1 MGDAMD
7 DSDRD
12 QVAVIGAGIMGS
24 GIAQIAATAG
34 YEVTLVDLGTEE
46 LERARAAIADSL
58 GRFVRKERITATEQ
72 DETLARLSFSSDMA
86 QGVAATGFVIEAVV
100 EDLGVKRTLLEQ
112 IVEHAPDGALLGT
125 NTSQLSITA
134 IGATIG
140 DAAERLVGTH
150 FFNPPAMMRL
160 VELIAGLRT
169 SEETVERA
177 KTFATS
183 LGKEVVVC
191 RKDTPGFITSR
202 VSAILRVECMR
213 MLDEGLASAE
223 DIDRAV
229 RLAFNHPMGPL
240 ELGDFNGHDTFLKAT
255 TQLEEAHGD
264 RFRPPPV
271 LRNLVSAG
279 MLGRKSGQG
288 LYEYDDDGKPVPGSG
303 S

>member
-1 MGDAMD
+1 
-7 DSDRD
+7 
-12 QVAVIGAGIMGS
+12 MGS

-34 YEVTLVDLGTEE
+34 YEVGLVDLGAQE
-46 LERARAAIADSL
+46 LDRADEAIRHSL
-58 GRFVRKERITATEQ
+58 DRFVRKERLTAAER
-72 DETLARLSFSSDMA
+72 DETLDRLRFSTDLA
-86 QGVAATGFVIEAVV
+86 GVVADTDVVIEAVV
-100 EDLGVKRTLLEQ
+100 EDHAVKQDLFAQ
-112 IVEHAPDGALLGT
+112 IIENAPPDVLLGT

-150 FFNPPAMMRL
+150 FFNPPAVMRL

-169 SEETVERA
+169 SDATLERA
-177 KTFATS
+177 RAFATS
-183 LGKEVVVC
+183 LGREVVIC

-255 TQLEEAHGD
+255 TALAEAHGD
-264 RFRPPPV
+264 RFRPPAV
-271 LRNLVSAG
+271 LRNLVDAG
-279 MLGRKSGQG
+279 MLGRKTGEG
-288 LYEYDDDGKPVPGSG
+288 IYRYDAEGKRVPGRG

>member
-1 MGDAMD
+1 MSED
-7 DSDRD
+7 DPRH
-12 QVAVIGAGIMGS
+12 VTVIGAGIMGS

-34 YEVTLVDLGTEE
+34 YDVALVDVGLQE
-46 LERARAAIADSL
+46 LERAEAAIADSL
-58 GRFVRKERITATEQ
+58 GRFVRKEQITEAEQ
-72 DETLARLSFSSDMA
+72 DSTLARLSFTTEMA
-86 QGVAATGFVIEAVV
+86 PAVAGTDVVVEAVIED
-100 EDLGVKRTLLEQ
+100 ETVKQELFGA
-112 IVEHAPDGALLGT
+112 IVEQAPDHALLGT
-125 NTSQLSITA
+125 NTSQLSVTA
-134 IGATIG
+134 IGANLG

-150 FFNPPAMMRL
+150 FFNPPALMKL

-169 SEETVERA
+169 SDATLERA
-177 KTFATS
+177 SAFATS

-255 TQLEEAHGD
+255 TSLEKAYGD
-264 RFRPPPV
+264 RFRPPAV

-279 MLGRKSGQG
+279 MLGRKTGQG
-288 LYEYDDDGKPVPGSG
+288 IYEYDADGKPVPGSA

>member
-1 MGDAMD
+1 MSPA
-7 DSDRD
+7 RR
-12 QVAVIGAGIMGS
+12 VAVIGAGIMGS
-24 GIAQIAATAG
+24 GIAQVAATAG
-34 YEVTLVDLGTEE
+34 YEVALVDIGAQE
-46 LERARAAIADSL
+46 LERADVAIRDSL
-58 GRFVRKERITATEQ
+58 DRFVRKERLTGAER
-72 DETLARLSFSSDMA
+72 DETLSRLTLTTELVHA
-86 QGVAATGFVIEAVV
+86 VADTDVVIEAVV
-100 EDLGVKRTLLEQ
+100 EDHAVKQDLFAKIIEN
-112 IVEHAPDGALLGT
+112 APTGALLGT

-150 FFNPPAMMRL
+150 FFNPPALMRL
-160 VELIAGLRT
+160 VELISGLRT
-169 SEETVERA
+169 SDATVERA
-177 KTFATS
+177 RDFATS
-183 LGKEVVVC
+183 LGKEVVIC

-255 TQLEEAHGD
+255 TALAEAHGD
-264 RFRPPPV
+264 RFRPPSV
-271 LRNLVSAG
+271 LRNLVDAG
-279 MLGRKSGQG
+279 MLGRKTGQG
-288 LYEYDDDGKPVPGSG
+288 IYRYDGDGKPVPGSG